1 MDKTVISTD
10 EGINSQE
17 DMKPI
22 LIDFLDKLKHQMVD
36 NQMTQK
42 DEEIIGKFFMEYNC
56 RNAFNSSGIETEGT
70 TRDEMTKY
78 LFLGYY
84 IHNYILNKE

>member
-1 MDKTVISTD
+1 MDKTVISTN

-17 DMKPI
+17 DMKQI
-22 LIDFLDKLKHQMVD
+22 LINFLDKLKHQMID

-42 DEEIIGKFFMEYNC
+42 DEEIVGKFFMEYNC
-56 RNAFNSSGIETEGT
+56 RNAFNSSNIETEGT
-70 TRDEMTKY
+70 TRDEMMKY

-84 IHNYILNKE
+84 IHNYVLNKD